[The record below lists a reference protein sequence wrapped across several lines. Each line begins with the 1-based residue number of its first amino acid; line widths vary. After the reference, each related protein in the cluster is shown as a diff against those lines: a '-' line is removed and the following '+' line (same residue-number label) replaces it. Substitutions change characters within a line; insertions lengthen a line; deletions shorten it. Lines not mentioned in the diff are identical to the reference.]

1 MHTEWPFI
9 NSQLSR
15 FAALTLFS
23 KSHSGSHL
31 PLAVARNAAEA
42 LSCFSIY

>member
-9 NSQLSR
+9 NSQQGS
-15 FAALTLFS
+15 LTAFMLFS

-31 PLAVARNAAEA
+31 PLAVAVDAAEA